1 MAEEKVVDVIVRP
14 KRQVTIPRRICE
26 QLGIGPGDM
35 LELAME
41 GSALLVR
48 PKKAAAL
55 EALREIREAFKR
67 SGITEEELLE
77 TGRQTRQETA
87 KEHYATKAW
96 TACLLR

>member
-41 GSALLVR
+41 GSALLVS
-48 PKKAAAL
+48 PKKQPHWKHSVRYGRLSNAL
-55 EALREIREAFKR
+55 GLPKKN
-67 SGITEEELLE
+67 S
-77 TGRQTRQETA
+77 
-87 KEHYATKAW
+87 
-96 TACLLR
+96 